1 MCTGKCA
8 RLIGLTLIPMSFA
21 CIISNLLLLFPDGK
35 KLPYDQI
42 TIQAWLMGGIIG
54 GGLFVSTCLF
64 CLLFS
69 IIVHIASQFSG
80 SKCVKCQFNM
90 HLILLLFSCPFQMLN
105 SVFSSAFGVVG
116 GLYCL
121 SVASIR
127 TSMMAPN
134 FLFSIFSDSN
144 SYLFNKDMWKS
155 CIEPNNIVLWNIVLF
170 SILLILGIMEVVL
183 CGIQVINGCFGCTF
197 KCIASLQWGKC
208 YACIAC
214 ARNE

>member
-54 GGLFVSTCLF
+54 GGLFILCPGCSAIRAGGKGCCGAGCCGNRCRVGGRYQCI
-64 CLLFS
+64 
-69 IIVHIASQFSG
+69 IIVKNKTELSSG
-80 SKCVKCQFNM
+80 SA
-90 HLILLLFSCPFQMLN
+90 S
-105 SVFSSAFGVVG
+105 
-116 GLYCL
+116 LY
-121 SVASIR
+121 IYIIWR
-127 TSMMAPN
+127 T
-134 FLFSIFSDSN
+134 DGN

-183 CGIQVINGCFGCTF
+183 CGIQVINGCFGCVCGDCR
-197 KCIASLQWGKC
+197 KRGQDDVSLLMLS
-208 YACIAC
+208 A
-214 ARNE
+214 N

>member
-35 KLPYDQI
+35 KLPSDHI

-54 GGLFVSTCLF
+54 GGLF
-64 CLLFS
+64 
-69 IIVHIASQFSG
+69 
-80 SKCVKCQFNM
+80 
-90 HLILLLFSCPFQMLN
+90 ILCPGCSAIRAGGKGCCGAGCCGNRCRMLN

-121 SVASIR
+121 SVASSALNDGPKCK
-127 TSMMAPN
+127 TAENKWEYP
-134 FLFSIFSDSN
+134 FSGNN
-144 SYLFNKDMWKS
+144 SYLFNKDLWKS

-170 SILLILGIMEVVL
+170 SILLILGFVEVVL
-183 CGIQVINGCFGCTF
+183 CGIQVINGCFGCVCGDCRKRGREDDDGF
-197 KCIASLQWGKC
+197 
-208 YACIAC
+208 
-214 ARNE
+214 

>member
-54 GGLFVSTCLF
+54 GGLF
-64 CLLFS
+64 
-69 IIVHIASQFSG
+69 
-80 SKCVKCQFNM
+80 
-90 HLILLLFSCPFQMLN
+90 ILCPGCSAIRAGGKGCCGAGCCGNRCRMLN

-134 FLFSIFSDSN
+134 ARLLKTHGSTPFLESKNIHSVYNTVESTVR
-144 SYLFNKDMWKS
+144 SQHECS
-155 CIEPNNIVLWNIVLF
+155 APNNIVLWNIVLF

-183 CGIQVINGCFGCTF
+183 CGIQVINGCFGCVCGDCR
-197 KCIASLQWGKC
+197 KRGQDDVSLLMLS
-208 YACIAC
+208 A
-214 ARNE
+214 N